1 MMRLERMGITVTEL
15 RQIHDFAIKWADKF
29 RDPSINPIAIGNHT
43 MANDCARLG
52 FKWEDAHVFSEK
64 YGQASNDYKILDQII
79 DAITDIALL
88 GSAIYAQCR
97 YFSHQAYIRE
107 ETLAQENRWWFIL
120 ALSRLAVLS
129 GENPFVFQGT
139 LKELA
144 ILSDEIPRQPMVG
157 VDEEEKQHLIIDHEG
172 WVWFLGYSFRKSN
185 FYETTRKKKFKIK
198 KLDVERLFDAFTAY
212 FSKPYDEVFAL
223 ETGNWILELTNTEGK
238 TYRFRGALCAN
249 FEYKGIDLSDLVR
262 HTVWIDGLYVFDGHI
277 ELDAITRLTLDYQ
290 RMRTIE
296 QKNGVEG
303 YKSDALV
310 WEYNEHL
317 MIDRATATLE
327 HIQKNIGTGYNIFHR
342 YELADSIESLL
353 EEIDVQD
360 LFTNIEGDPSDV
372 IDTSNE
378 IQKYKITIDY
388 EKKPQRIIE
397 GSYDKNGLPDDFSA
411 FIETVDSFVHLYDR
425 GEIFDPFVY
434 GQAKRRQ
441 SDYIFCSVIFD
452 RGYKHYYYLTDDEGI
467 AVGDFVIVPAGRDN
481 HEAVVEVVAIEYF
494 SKENAPLPV
503 EKTKKILRKYIYEG
517 DD

>member
-1 MMRLERMGITVTEL
+1 
-15 RQIHDFAIKWADKF
+15 
-29 RDPSINPIAIGNHT
+29 
-43 MANDCARLG
+43 
-52 FKWEDAHVFSEK
+52 
-64 YGQASNDYKILDQII
+64 
-79 DAITDIALL
+79 
-88 GSAIYAQCR
+88 
-97 YFSHQAYIRE
+97 
-107 ETLAQENRWWFIL
+107 
-120 ALSRLAVLS
+120 
-129 GENPFVFQGT
+129 
-139 LKELA
+139 
-144 ILSDEIPRQPMVG
+144 
-157 VDEEEKQHLIIDHEG
+157 
-172 WVWFLGYSFRKSN
+172 
-185 FYETTRKKKFKIK
+185 
-198 KLDVERLFDAFTAY
+198 
-212 FSKPYDEVFAL
+212 
-223 ETGNWILELTNTEGK
+223 
-238 TYRFRGALCAN
+238 
-249 FEYKGIDLSDLVR
+249 
-262 HTVWIDGLYVFDGHI
+262 
-277 ELDAITRLTLDYQ
+277 
-290 RMRTIE
+290 
-296 QKNGVEG
+296 
-303 YKSDALV
+303 
-310 WEYNEHL
+310 
-317 MIDRATATLE
+317 MIDWATATLE